1 MFNKYTEYLAKY
13 EHYFHAFV
21 AITLLTFTLIR
32 GDFFIVLPGI
42 VIGFS
47 ICLAL
52 YKRFEKTKDNIE

>member
-21 AITLLTFTLIR
+21 AITLLVLTLIR
-32 GDFFIVLPGI
+32 GDFFIILPGI

-47 ICLAL
+47 ICLAC
-52 YKRFEKTKDNIE
+52 YKWAEKTKDDIE